1 MYHVLGSGMKDEEKI
16 WATDNT
22 GLGSQYQ
29 GFYIRNKPKCKVG
42 RGVEELQ
49 RIAVKAPC
57 PK

>member
-1 MYHVLGSGMKDEEKI
+1 MKDDEKI

-22 GLGSQYQ
+22 GLWSQYQ

-42 RGVEELQ
+42 RGAEGLQ
-49 RIAVKAPC
+49 RIAVKAPG